1 MITDLERF
9 AFNQARFVF
18 HAQYTIEREEVRRGI
33 SFEQAFKEIQDT
45 PNGEKFLKNVSVEEM
60 REEERKP
67 GSFMNKNTEFGFW
80 LNDEY
85 GNYVEDFKEI
95 L

>member
-18 HAQYTIEREEVRRGI
+18 YTQYTIERDMIKRNLT
-33 SFEQAFKEIQDT
+33 FKEAFEEIKKTELGQ
-45 PNGEKFLKNVSVEEM
+45 KFLKNVSLKEMKEED
-60 REEERKP
+60 RNP
-67 GSFMNKNTEFGFW
+67 GTFMSKNTGLGAH
-80 LNDEY
+80 LNNEY

-95 L
+95 